1 MPKDRRVLNQDS
13 NQEPVFSQKEFYCYK
28 VDCVLVCFTGKSL
41 RIALFFPINYCLDL
55 DNAHLFLLVVTV
67 THVTPFFLLLFFS
80 PVSNFCVR
88 ETNHPILFLGF
99 GVEGCFKPFQRLEN
113 SMVIVGHLHFLTSH
127 QAYPSS
133 CQRPFSPQVRAIPVT
148 EAICMNRKSN

>member
-1 MPKDRRVLNQDS
+1 M
-13 NQEPVFSQKEFYCYK
+13 
-28 VDCVLVCFTGKSL
+28 DCGLACFTDKSL

-55 DNAHLFLLVVTV
+55 DNVHLFLLVVTV
-67 THVTPFFLLLFFS
+67 THVTLFFLLPFFS

-99 GVEGCFKPFQRLEN
+99 GGEGCFKPFWRLEN
-113 SMVIVGHLHFLTSH
+113 SMVLVGRLHFLTSH

-133 CQRPFSPQVRAIPVT
+133 CQRPCSPQVRAIPVT
-148 EAICMNRKSN
+148 SDLYEQEIQLIFYITRT